1 MRPDDDSPKRG
12 RKQLVSS
19 KDLEEGAGTI
29 KLKAASTTQR
39 RKDRIVWGVSIA
51 VGLMFLFLTIGTFPS
66 QTKDEFKDTYDTM
79 DETQQRLSMREGF
92 LDINTTFNTTGYWV
106 KDEIDIGWH
115 SFLML
120 TFLGGVGPIAIYES
134 RKRKRIDKIEE
145 RLSDFLRDLSE
156 SMRAGQTLHEAIK
169 TSAGGEYGALTPE
182 IKKMAL
188 QVSWGVSVTKTLDM
202 FAERVNTNLVKRSV
216 TLINEASSAGGNVSN
231 VIDAAAK
238 DTREIQIM
246 KMKRATEMGI
256 YKIVI
261 GVSFL
266 VFLVVVAVMFFS
278 FMPEMEK
285 LSDSYSS
292 TSDGSSAQSPGGFDP
307 TGVDFQE
314 VKLLFFAAVAI
325 QAVGDGIVAGIMA
338 TGRVK
343 DGLVL
348 ATYFGAFTLV
358 AFDLF
363 LL

>member
-1 MRPDDDSPKRG
+1 MKVDDDSPKKG
-12 RKQLVSS
+12 RKQLVSR
-19 KDLEEGAGTI
+19 KDLEEEGGAI
-29 KLKAASTTQR
+29 KLKAASTTER
-39 RKDRIVWGVSIA
+39 RKDRIVWGISIA
-51 VGLMFLFLTIGTFPS
+51 VGLMFLFLAVGTFPS

-79 DETQQRLSMREGF
+79 DESQQRLSMREGF

-106 KDEIDIGWH
+106 KDEIHIGWH
-115 SFLML
+115 SFVML
-120 TFLGGVGPIAIYES
+120 TFLCGIGPIAIYES
-134 RKRKRIDKIEE
+134 NKRKRIDRIEA

-188 QVSWGVSVTKTLDM
+188 QVSWGVSVTKTLEM
-202 FAERVNTNLVKRSV
+202 FAQRVNTNLVRRSV

-246 KMKRATEMGI
+246 KMTRATEMGI

-285 LSDSYSS
+285 LSDSFSS

-338 TGRVK
+338 TGRIK

-348 ATYFGAFTLV
+348 ATYFGAFTLI

-363 LL
+363 ML